1 MKKTLSA
8 WQGVVLLA
16 FLFFSGV
23 VVKAEGSKDLYP
35 TGVKGNRA
43 FLVSRDTP
51 FGTNSDRSWPFL
63 TLGTHYVYVKN
74 GEVLHTASSA
84 QNVGSGRIR
93 LTAPNGSIY
102 TSAGDDTGKITT
114 RTAELAGPSATG
126 AASGDNYSTF
136 NRTATA
142 AQEGIWKVEF
152 IAPGGVGAT
161 NVDQVDILANASWTQ
176 AASPSALIAA
186 WDISVRKGN
195 SWVSGR
201 VYTPVLNLIIKDSFT
216 SAKAYY
222 GVNYVLTKDG
232 YTYRVKGNGSNG
244 VGFTSFVNNR
254 GFVDNRNY
262 SIYASLNN
270 SLAANVQAATQ
281 DPRIAD
287 GGKGITHKM
296 FYALPASDLPTEAAG
311 AAPGGTTWLKKVR
324 VAPKVTEI
332 SVEGVEGTA
341 GQISSKGG
349 NVIFT
354 ADRAGGFEILIKST
368 DPAKA
373 FSTRTIKGSSNEG
386 ENKIFWDGKDGDG
399 NSVPQGTV
407 PIEVT
412 VTLQGGEVHFPYID
426 MEINPAGIVIELYN
440 TALSGIESDI
450 VYWDDTPVTGGSAN
464 EKSNPVENLTGLSSN
479 TNGHKWGT
487 YSATTGN
494 SGNSNTGSYSFGNE
508 KSMDTWTFVKG
519 SAVTIPTSVIVLKAD
534 LAVTSLTADK
544 TNAVPGD
551 LVTFTVTVKNN
562 GPDAANGSKFV
573 FTLPAGFTGGTASF
587 NGNTCGTQ
595 TTAVSYDSS
604 KNTYSATLNLPN
616 GCEVTYTITATAG
629 APGASSA
636 REVKAS
642 VLRPNDVTDP
652 DATNTNSTAPPGT
665 AEQECANNG
674 LTVACNNIKT
684 LDLNVFCEISS
695 RNLDVADNNL
705 AEYVLPPT
713 DVGYQFDIRNLD
725 NSFNLEINGTKI
737 LSRDIQFSSGG
748 TSGINIGFEDG
759 TRYETPGIN
768 SIWTIVGTNEKPV
781 IRVIIG
787 SAGNIKLYGSKVS
800 QGPLFPLVLLNSGT
814 FTPVTIYNDRPNV
827 IKITQEISGPT
838 YIRGRIYGAKTAPCV
853 CFDAAN
859 TTGTAADTQVG
870 ITTLQ
875 RAGTD
880 NGNWP
885 MVRKSGH
892 IALESNDK
900 GFVITRMTT
909 AQINAIPTPVDGM
922 MVFDTTANCLKI
934 HNGSTWKCFSTPACL

>member
-8 WQGVVLLA
+8 WQGAILLA
-16 FLFFSGV
+16 FLFFSGIE
-23 VVKAEGSKDLYP
+23 VKAEGSKDLYP
-35 TGVKGNRA
+35 SGVRGNRA

-51 FGTNSDRSWPFL
+51 FGTNSDSSWPFL

-93 LTAPNGSIY
+93 LTAPDGTIY
-102 TSAGDDTGKITT
+102 ASAGDNIGKITS

-126 AASGDNYSTF
+126 AASGNNYSTF

-152 IAPGGVGAT
+152 IAPGGTGAT
-161 NVDQVDILANASWTQ
+161 NVDQVDILANNNWTQ

-195 SWVSGR
+195 SWISGR
-201 VYTPVLNLIIKDSFT
+201 VYTNVLNLLIRSIFT
-216 SAKAYY
+216 ADASYY
-222 GVNYVLTKDG
+222 ATNYVLTKDG

-270 SLAANVQAATQ
+270 SVAANVQAATQ

-287 GGKGITHKM
+287 GSKGITHKM

-311 AAPGGTTWLKKVR
+311 AAPGGITWLKKMR

-332 SVEGVEGTA
+332 SVKGVEGTA

-354 ADRAGGFEILIKST
+354 ADRAGGFEIQIKST
-368 DPAKA
+368 DPGKT
-373 FSTRTIKGSSNEG
+373 FPTRIIKGSSNEG
-386 ENKIFWDGKDGDG
+386 ENKIFWDGKDGKG
-399 NSVPQGTV
+399 NPVPQGTV

-426 MEINPAGIVIELYN
+426 MEINPAGIVIELYK
-440 TALSGIESDI
+440 TDLSGIESDI
-450 VYWDDTPVTGGSAN
+450 VYWDDTPVTGGKAG
-464 EKSNPVENLTGLSSN
+464 EIPNPVTNLTGLSSN

-487 YSATTGN
+487 YSTTDGSGN
-494 SGNSNTGSYSFGNE
+494 SGTGSYSFGNE

-544 TNAVPGD
+544 INTVPGD

-573 FTLPAGFTGGTASF
+573 FTLPAGFTGNSAVF

-604 KNTYSATLNLPN
+604 ENTYSATLNLPN

-642 VLRPNDVTDP
+642 ILRPNDVTDP
-652 DATNTNSTAPPGT
+652 DATNSDPSASLGT
-665 AEQECANNG
+665 AEQECANNVKG
-674 LTVACNNIKT
+674 GVCNNIKV
-684 LDLNVFCEISS
+684 LAMNVFCEISS
-695 RNLDVADNNL
+695 RNVDVADNNL
-705 AEYVLPPT
+705 AEYALPPT
-713 DVGYQFDIRNLD
+713 DLGYQFDIRELD
-725 NSFNLEINGTKI
+725 NSFNLQINGAKI
-737 LSRDIQFSSGG
+737 LARDIQFQSSE
-748 TSGINIGFEDG
+748 TPGINIGFEDG
-759 TRYETPGIN
+759 TRYETTGIN
-768 SIWTIVGTNEKPV
+768 SIWTMIGANEKPV
-781 IRVIIG
+781 IRVMISPAG
-787 SAGNIKLYGSKVS
+787 SIKLYGSKVPE
-800 QGPLFPLVLLNSGT
+800 GPLFPLILLNGET
-814 FTPVTIYNDRPNV
+814 FNPVVIHTNKPNL
-827 IKITQEISGPT
+827 IKITQEITGPT
-838 YIRGRIYGAKTAPCV
+838 YIRGRIYGAKTAPCT
-853 CFDAAN
+853 CYDLAN
-859 TTGTAADTQVG
+859 TTGPGSDTKVG
-870 ITTLQ
+870 LTTLQ
-875 RAGTD
+875 RAGAD

-892 IALESNDK
+892 IALESNDR

-909 AQINAIPTPVDGM
+909 TQINAISQPVDGM
-922 MVFDTTANCLKI
+922 MTFDVTENCLKI
-934 HNGSTWKCFSTPACL
+934 YDGTAWKCFSEPACL